1 MIDLAIDISRLRL
14 LQLVSPAL
22 PVGAFAY
29 SEGLEAAVHAGIVG
43 DAAAAGRWIRGRLG
57 HAVARTDGPLL
68 ARLHA
73 AWAADDVDAVERWT
87 HLLGA
92 LRESRQLRDADR
104 DMGQALARL
113 LAALDLDGARPWITR
128 RDATFPT
135 LFALAAVRWSIP
147 APAAVAGLLWSW
159 LEAQTTAAIK
169 LVPLGQTAGQRL
181 LLAAADDIPAAVAAA
196 LALGDDDLGAVTPG
210 AAIAAAHHETLE
222 VRLFRS

>member
-1 MIDLAIDISRLRL
+1 MIDVDISRLRL

-29 SEGLEAAVHAGIVG
+29 SEGLEAAVHAGTVG
-43 DAAAAGRWIRGRLG
+43 DARAAERWIRGRLG
-57 HAVARTDGPLL
+57 HAVARTDGALL

-73 AWAADDVDAVERWT
+73 AWTADDADAVQGWT
-87 HLLGA
+87 QLLAA
-92 LRESRQLRDADR
+92 LRETRQLRDADR

-113 LAALDLDGARPWITR
+113 LAALDVDAARPWITR

-135 LFALAAVRWSIP
+135 LFALAAVRWGI
-147 APAAVAGLLWSW
+147 AAEAAIAGLLWSW
-159 LEAQTTAAIK
+159 LEAQTAAAIK

-181 LLAAADDIPAAVAAA
+181 LLAAAGDIPTAVAEA
-196 LALGDDDLGAVTPG
+196 LACADDDLGASTPG
-210 AAIAAAHHETLE
+210 AALAAAHHETLE

>member
-1 MIDLAIDISRLRL
+1 MIDVDISGLRL

-29 SEGLEAAVHAGIVG
+29 SEGLEAAVHAGVVA
-43 DAAAAGRWIRGRLG
+43 DAAAAERWIRGRLG
-57 HAVARTDGPLL
+57 HAVARTDGALL

-73 AWAADDVDAVERWT
+73 AWTADDEAAVQGWT
-87 HLLGA
+87 QLLAA
-92 LRESRQLRDADR
+92 LRETRQLRDGDR

-113 LAALDLDGARPWITR
+113 LTALDVDAARPWITR

-135 LFALAAVRWSIP
+135 LFALAAVRWGI
-147 APAAVAGLLWSW
+147 AAEAAIAGLLWSW
-159 LEAQTTAAIK
+159 LEAQTAAAIK

-181 LLAAADDIPAAVAAA
+181 ILAAASDIPAAVAEA
-196 LALGDDDLGAVTPG
+196 LACADDDLGAATPG
-210 AAIAAAHHETLE
+210 AALAAAHHETLE